1 MTDFLNYLILGL
13 TRGSTYAL
21 IALGYTL
28 VYGVLQLI
36 NFAHSEVFM
45 SGAFG
50 SFLIVHLIVGSGKG
64 TATWAVPF
72 IIIIG
77 MVSGAVT
84 AAAIAL
90 YEWLGFLATMSL
102 LLFSLVFIVERKPIL
117 PAAVFSVGVTV
128 FAYVLFGTLL
138 KSPLPRGIF
147 WF

>member
-1 MTDFLNYLILGL
+1 MTDFLSYLILGL

-64 TATWAVPF
+64 TRHL
-72 IIIIG
+72 G
-77 MVSGAVT
+77 GAVRHHRRH
-84 AAAIAL
+84 ARRRPHR
-90 YEWLGFLATMSL
+90 GRRSPGC
-102 LLFSLVFIVERKPIL
+102 SSGSPIDRCEDEAHRSW
-117 PAAVFSVGVTV
+117 PS
-128 FAYVLFGTLL
+128 
-138 KSPLPRGIF
+138 
-147 WF
+147 